1 MGAATF
7 RKQKVSRLVRAG
19 AQPLP
24 TDEPATELRIFRAG
38 VNTFAGIPD
47 STFTERSAELIL
59 ADYEKH
65 GIPLQIDLEH
75 LSLDDQAANFNPD
88 SMGCGDL
95 EIRRDEDGGAEL
107 WLTNIKWAPEG
118 QRRLKAKS
126 QRYWSPVFRRDTDTG
141 EITALFNLGLV
152 ASPATDGLRPLI
164 AASSRKSST
173 TREAA
178 AMDPESMDVQ
188 KIAEGMGLDLPG
200 LAKALGIDPGASLE
214 DTAAAL
220 AVVSDKLTKIAGLSP
235 APAPEDAPAEEPV
248 DASDAPA
255 EEEPAANADAPAEE
269 DDAELKAARM
279 VLLRDTNTKTT
290 SEALSMVATYK
301 AAYLAQEEAKAKLAK
316 DRQALEAAE
325 RRSIGAALVKAG
337 LAPAMVWADT
347 TAKVLTLAPV
357 LQGQS
362 IEQLRAYAARANAQP
377 SAFGGPKPPADNTH
391 GLSER
396 ELQKCRARN
405 IDPAKYAATKAAT
418 VRS

>member
-1 MGAATF
+1 MRAHLLHKLTASSVDPGGGALPSEF
-7 RKQKVSRLVRAG
+7 LIFKAG
-19 AQPLP
+19 
-24 TDEPATELRIFRAG
+24 T
-38 VNTFAGIPD
+38 NTSTHG
-47 STFTERSAELIL
+47 SVTFTEASARSVIENFRS
-59 ADYEKH
+59 H
-65 GIPLQIDLEH
+65 GAQLPLDLEH
-75 LSLDDQAANFNPD
+75 LALDPEAPNFRSD
-88 SMGCGDL
+88 AMAWFDL
-95 EIRRDEDGGAEL
+95 AVRKDAKGRSEL
-107 WLTNIKWAPEG
+107 WAVDVKWTPEG
-118 QRRLKAKS
+118 ERRLREKS
-126 QRYWSPVFRRDTDTG
+126 QRYTSPAFFTNEEG
-141 EITALFNLGLV
+141 EVTRVVNVALTSL
-152 ASPATDGLRPLI
+152 PATDGLQALI
-164 AASSRKSST
+164 AASQRKAPSK
-173 TREAA
+173 RN

-200 LAKALGIDPGASLE
+200 LAKALGIDPAASLE

-235 APAPEDAPAEEPV
+235 APAPEDAPAEEPAE
-248 DASDAPA
+248 ASNAPA
-255 EEEPAANADAPAEE
+255 EEEPTANADAPAEE
-269 DDAELKAARM
+269 DEAELKAARM

-362 IEQLRAYAARANAQP
+362 IEQLRAYAQRAGAQP

>member
-1 MGAATF
+1 
-7 RKQKVSRLVRAG
+7 
-19 AQPLP
+19 
-24 TDEPATELRIFRAG
+24 
-38 VNTFAGIPD
+38 
-47 STFTERSAELIL
+47 
-59 ADYEKH
+59 
-65 GIPLQIDLEH
+65 
-75 LSLDDQAANFNPD
+75 
-88 SMGCGDL
+88 
-95 EIRRDEDGGAEL
+95 
-107 WLTNIKWAPEG
+107 
-118 QRRLKAKS
+118 
-126 QRYWSPVFRRDTDTG
+126 
-141 EITALFNLGLV
+141 
-152 ASPATDGLRPLI
+152 
-164 AASSRKSST
+164 
-173 TREAA
+173 
-178 AMDPESMDVQ
+178 MDPESMDVQ

>member
-1 MGAATF
+1 MRAHLLHKLTASSVDPGSGALPSEF
-7 RKQKVSRLVRAG
+7 LIFKAG
-19 AQPLP
+19 
-24 TDEPATELRIFRAG
+24 T
-38 VNTFAGIPD
+38 NTSTHG
-47 STFTERSAELIL
+47 SVTFTEASAKSVIENFRS
-59 ADYEKH
+59 H
-65 GIPLQIDLEH
+65 GAQLPLDLEH
-75 LSLDDQAANFNPD
+75 LALDPEAPNFRSDAMAWFDLAVRKDANGQ
-88 SMGCGDL
+88 S
-95 EIRRDEDGGAEL
+95 EL
-107 WLTNIKWAPEG
+107 WAVNVKWTPEG
-118 QRRLKAKS
+118 ERRLREKS
-126 QRYWSPVFRRDTDTG
+126 QRYTSPAFFTNAEG
-141 EITALFNLGLV
+141 EVTRVVNVALTSL
-152 ASPATDGLRPLI
+152 PATDGLQALI
-164 AASSRKSST
+164 AASQRKAPSK
-173 TREAA
+173 RN

-200 LAKALGIDPGASLE
+200 LAKALGIDPAASLE

-235 APAPEDAPAEEPV
+235 APAPEDVPAEEPAE
-248 DASDAPA
+248 ASDAPA

-279 VLLRDTNTKTT
+279 VLLRDTSTKTT
-290 SEALSMVATYK
+290 SEALSVVAKWRK
-301 AAYLAQEEAKAKLAK
+301 AFIEQEEAKAKVAK

-362 IEQLRAYAARANAQP
+362 IEQLRAYAQRAGAQP

>member
-7 RKQKVSRLVRAG
+7 RKQKVSHLLRAG

-24 TDEPATELRIFRAG
+24 ADEPATELRIFRAG

-47 STFTERSAELIL
+47 STFTDRSAELIL

-95 EIRRDEDGGAEL
+95 EVRRDEDGGAEL

-255 EEEPAANADAPAEE
+255 EEEPVDASDAPAEE

-362 IEQLRAYAARANAQP
+362 IEQLRAYAQRAGAQP